1 MKPLDMSRLDRTMM
15 KLAFGLCLVSIAACG
30 DDGATPHPDARV
42 IPDASSPQ
50 IDAPSQQPY
59 RHAIALDGV
68 DDFATGEQFATTST
82 SFAARITWDD
92 QNLYIGYSGPDLSP
106 TTNDASTKWLFVYLD
121 TTAGG
126 ETQSRLYNT
135 QRATF
140 PSGFAADYYVRY
152 KIDGTY
158 ATVERND
165 AGTWSTTAPAPATA
179 QAGTFLEISVPLAAI
194 SAGTQVGI
202 VTWMINEKNLAEGSY
217 AGLYADNFS
226 DGYAMNLAL
235 TAFLQADF
243 SSSRV
248 PNDPAN
254 RKP

>member
-1 MKPLDMSRLDRTMM
+1 MKRWL
-15 KLAFGLCLVSIAACG
+15 LVLLTACG

-42 IPDASSPQ
+42 IPDGSTPG

-59 RHAIALDGV
+59 RHSIALDGV

-92 QNLYIGYSGPDLSP
+92 QNLYIGYAGPDVTPATS
-106 TTNDASTKWLFVYLD
+106 DAASKWLFIYLD
-121 TTAGG
+121 TTSGG

-140 PSGFAADYYVRY
+140 PSGFAADYYARY
-152 KIDGTY
+152 KIDGTF
-158 ATVERND
+158 TTLERND
-165 AGTWSTTAPAPATA
+165 AGTWTTATPAPATA
-179 QAGTFLEISVPLAAI
+179 QADTLLELSIPLSAI
-194 SAGTQVGI
+194 GAGTQVGI

-217 AGLYADNFS
+217 AGLYTNNFT

-235 TAFLQADF
+235 TAYLQADF
-243 SSSRV
+243 LSSRT
-248 PNDPAN
+248 PNDAAN